1 MTSKTPDVTTSP
13 SPGVTKTTTGAGPAG
28 AGQLAA
34 GETIPAGT
42 DKSFTQNTGLPGDAQ
57 PAPRVGQV
65 EGAEG
70 VYESANVLPLY
81 EVTLLKPH
89 THGREDFP
97 IGATIR
103 VNAAQRDWLI
113 EQGVI
118 SADTLEN

>member
-13 SPGVTKTTTGAGPAG
+13 SPGVTRTTTGATPAG
-28 AGQLAA
+28 AGQFAA
-34 GETIPAGT
+34 GETIP
-42 DKSFTQNTGLPGDAQ
+42 DKQFTQNTGRPGEAQ
-57 PAPRVGQV
+57 AAPRVGQV

-97 IGATIR
+97 IGATIK

-113 EQGVI
+113 AQGVI

>member
-1 MTSKTPDVTTSP
+1 MTSKTNDVTTSP
-13 SPGVTKTTTGAGPAG
+13 SPGVTKTTTGTTPTGS
-28 AGQLAA
+28 GQLAT
-34 GETIPAGT
+34 GDTIPAGT
-42 DKSFTQNTGLPGDAQ
+42 DKQFTQNTGLPGEAQ
-57 PAPRVGQV
+57 SSRVGPV

-97 IGATIR
+97 IGATIK